1 MWVFSRLARSVI
13 ARHDQVMELT
23 EALAHYFGHAEF
35 RSGQEKVIR
44 SLLAR
49 KSALAIFP
57 TGGGKSLCYQ
67 LPALLLPGLTLVV
80 SPLIALMKDQ
90 VESLVKRGLP
100 AARLDS
106 TLNAE
111 EVLSVFEQMCSGQ
124 LKLLYIAPERFAN
137 ETFLKHLKKTKISLL
152 AIDEAHCISEWG
164 HNFRPDY
171 LRLAKIAQQFKLR
184 PVLALTATATTQ
196 VAEEMAVIF
205 NVKKGQ
211 RVVNSFQRANLALH
225 VTPCPALT
233 RLEML
238 TQKITFEA
246 HLPAIV
252 YVTQQHTAEHVA
264 THLAQQGLKAQAYH
278 AGLPD
283 EHRGAVQ
290 SAFMAGE
297 TEIIVATIAFGM
309 GIDKANVRAVYHY
322 NLPKTLENYQQEIG
336 RAGRDGA
343 PAHVEVLACQDDLTL
358 LRNFIHG
365 DTPTPTALRQLV
377 DHLLRRGRDV
387 DVSHYELTRV
397 TDIRPAVMETVL
409 TYLEMEGLLEPCGS
423 FYAQYRLAFERPEAQ
438 VLSGYPGKHRQMLEQ
453 IFAGAKRWWKWLT
466 VDLEATAGNL
476 ATTSERI
483 VTALQ
488 DLEQAGEIVLKP
500 GKRRQRYRLR
510 ADVTT
515 ELTEAACA
523 HMQALFAR
531 REAADLARLEQV
543 LTLMQD
549 HRCLSKHLL
558 GYFGEKLRQPCGT
571 CTSCQEKLRR
581 PRRIPATKTP
591 TITDAELVQIQ
602 ALIDE
607 KLPALRSPRQL
618 TRFLCGIR
626 SPATQRDRLLKH
638 DTFGLL
644 ENVPFAEV
652 LCQLETMIVR

>member
-1 MWVFSRLARSVI
+1 
-13 ARHDQVMELT
+13 MELT
-23 EALAHYFGHAEF
+23 AALTHYFGHAEF
-35 RSGQEKVIR
+35 RLGQEKVIQ
-44 SLLAR
+44 SLLAK

-90 VESLVKRGLP
+90 VETLLKRGLP

-106 TLNAE
+106 TLSQDEAAT
-111 EVLSVFEQMCSGQ
+111 VFAKMLGGE
-124 LKLLYIAPERFAN
+124 LKLLYIAPERLAN
-137 ETFLKHLKKTKISLL
+137 DTFLKHLKKTKISLL

-184 PVLALTATATTQ
+184 PILALTATATPQ
-196 VAEEMAVIF
+196 VAEDMATTF

-211 RVVNSFQRANLALH
+211 RVVSSFLRANLGLH
-225 VTPCPALT
+225 VTPCPALV
-233 RLEML
+233 RLDFL
-238 TQKITFEA
+238 TQELQQKQRF
-246 HLPAIV
+246 PAIV
-252 YVTQQHTAEHVA
+252 YVTQQHTAEYVA
-264 THLAQQGLKAQAYH
+264 THLARQGIQAQAYH
-278 AGLPD
+278 AGLVD
-283 EHRGAVQ
+283 EHRSDVQ

-297 TEIIVATIAFGM
+297 TQVIVATIAFGM

-387 DVSHYELTRV
+387 DASHYELTRV

-409 TYLEMEGLLEPCGS
+409 TYLEMEGLLEPRGS
-423 FYAQYRLAFERPEAQ
+423 FYAQYRMAFERPEAQ
-438 VLSGYPGKHRQMLEQ
+438 VLSGFPAKHRQFMEQ
-453 IFAGAKRWWKWLT
+453 IFATGKRWWKWLT
-466 VDLEATAGNL
+466 VDIETAAAAVG
-476 ATTSERI
+476 ASSEQIIQAFR
-483 VTALQ
+483 
-488 DLEQAGEIVLKP
+488 DLEEAGDIVLKP
-500 GKRRQRYRLR
+500 GKRRQQYRLR

-515 ELTEAACA
+515 QVTEQACT

-543 LTLMQD
+543 LALMQD
-549 HRCLSKHLL
+549 HRCLTKHLL
-558 GYFGEKLRQPCGT
+558 GYFGEKLRAPCGT
-571 CTSCQEKLRR
+571 CTSCQEKARR
-581 PRRIPATKTP
+581 PRKIPRTKTP
-591 TITDAELVQIQ
+591 AISDADVIQIQ
-602 ALIDE
+602 SLMDE
-607 KLPALRSPRQL
+607 KLPALRSARQL
-618 TRFLCGIR
+618 TRFLCGIK
-626 SPATQRDRLLKH
+626 SPAAQRDKLMKH
-638 DTFGLL
+638 DAFGLL

-652 LCQLETMIVR
+652 LLQLETMLVR